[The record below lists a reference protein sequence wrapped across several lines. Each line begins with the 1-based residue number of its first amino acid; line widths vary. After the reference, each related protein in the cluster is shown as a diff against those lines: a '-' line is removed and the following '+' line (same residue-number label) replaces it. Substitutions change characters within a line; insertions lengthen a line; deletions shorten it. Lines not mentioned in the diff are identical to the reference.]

1 MDFGALDFISPKRNR
16 LAYRMAGLTDQW
28 IDLGSQH
35 RITLT
40 NLDAG
45 DHVLEVR
52 AANADSVWSETPL
65 RLTIH
70 KDAGAVEFAVGLRR
84 LRAGRA
90 RTARLPAAHATQK
103 IPASRRGAGAPGVRS
118 RAANPGAGR
127 EQSAAGGGGAGEKQ
141 LPGPNEP

>member
-1 MDFGALDFISPKRNR
+1 MPVPSTTPYWLLDRIAVDHRASIISMDFGALDFISPKRNR

-40 NLDAG
+40 NLGAG

-70 KDAGAVEFAVGLRR
+70 KEPAPWNSPWAYAAYALADARHCSPTGCACNA
-84 LRAGRA
+84 
-90 RTARLPAAHATQK
+90 
-103 IPASRRGAGAPGVRS
+103 
-118 RAANPGAGR
+118 
-127 EQSAAGGGGAGEKQ
+127 
-141 LPGPNEP
+141 